1 MGCVQNQKWSVSMN
15 RHTQHYLGLNPQ
27 PTAKRLI
34 LECAYWLGYVV
45 YGAGMVYLL
54 TVLLFSF

>member
-1 MGCVQNQKWSVSMN
+1 MSK
-15 RHTQHYLGLNPQ
+15 HTQHYLELNPQ